1 MPHQSHRVLE
11 GMGDGRWGAARGE
24 LRLCISK
31 VTLILAADI
40 TGLLGEGVTNRRGP
54 WSVSAGNMLG

>member
-1 MPHQSHRVLE
+1 MPHRSRCILVW
-11 GMGDGRWGAARGE
+11 MGDGRWGASRGE
-24 LRLCISK
+24 SRLCISK

-40 TGLLGEGVTNRRGP
+40 TGLLAEGVMNRKSP